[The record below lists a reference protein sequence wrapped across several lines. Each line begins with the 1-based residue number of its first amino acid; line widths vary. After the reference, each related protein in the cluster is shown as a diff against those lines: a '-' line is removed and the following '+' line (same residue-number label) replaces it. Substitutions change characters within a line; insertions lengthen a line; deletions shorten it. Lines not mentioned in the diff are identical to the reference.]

1 MILVPFFLFIL
12 AQGDYER
19 VYRRGIS
26 RDAVK
31 YADERAQ
38 RAAERA
44 KAAHD
49 LFDLEHG
56 LS

>member
-1 MILVPFFLFIL
+1 MILLPFFLFIL

-19 VYRRGIS
+19 IYRRGIS

-38 RAAERA
+38 RAVERA
-44 KAAHD
+44 KEAR
-49 LFDLEHG
+49 EQYEREQG
-56 LS
+56 LA

>member
-1 MILVPFFLFIL
+1 MILLPFFLFIL

-31 YADERAQ
+31 YADERAA
-38 RAAERA
+38 RSVARA
-44 KAAHD
+44 KEAHAQYER
-49 LFDLEHG
+49 EHG
-56 LS
+56 IL